1 MSTTKKLKPTQKWM
15 IVFTAVLLA
24 AVIVA
29 RIFFG
34 EEGFYWALGSVQV
47 LMAGIHLLVLL
58 QTRNPVYLITVSFYV
73 FLALVF
79 IPPLGG
85 HPWRLFFAIAGAVLL
100 ILHTFVLISKQINW
114 RYREILELAARPVEG
129 AADGF
134 TSRPYPS
141 GSAEFSREDAR
152 GLARFLLKYV
162 IAYPV
167 FETDRV
173 VLIIPRYMWSYLIF
187 FKRKYDNETYI
198 AFTDSGQVS
207 VRIARPDYQAYKEEL
222 TFDQLCAS
230 LGDLFK
236 QFMGKYRQGE
246 AGAIIERLNSV

>member
-1 MSTTKKLKPTQKWM
+1 MPVTKKLRATQKWM

-34 EEGFYWALGSVQV
+34 EVGFYWALGSVQV

-58 QTRNPVYLITVSFYV
+58 QTRNPVYLITVLFYV
-73 FLALVF
+73 SLALVF
-79 IPPLGG
+79 LPPLAG
-85 HPWRLFFAIAGAVLL
+85 HPWRLFFAVAGAILL

-114 RYREILELAARPVEG
+114 RYREILELAARPVES

-141 GSAEFSREDAR
+141 GSAEFSGEEAR
-152 GLARFLLKYV
+152 GLARFLRKYV
-162 IAYPV
+162 VAYPV
-167 FETDRV
+167 FEADRV
-173 VLIIPRYMWSYLIF
+173 VLVIPRYMWSYLIF
-187 FKRKYDNETYI
+187 FKRNYDNETYI

-207 VRIARPDYQAYKEEL
+207 VRIARPDYQAFKEEL

-236 QFMGKYRQGE
+236 QFMGMYRKGE
-246 AGAIIERLNSV
+246 TKAIIERLNAA

>member
-1 MSTTKKLKPTQKWM
+1 MPVTKKLKATQKWM

-34 EEGFYWALGSVQV
+34 EVGFYWALGSVQV

-58 QTRNPVYLITVSFYV
+58 RTRNPVYLITVLFYV
-73 FLALVF
+73 SLASVFL
-79 IPPLGG
+79 PPLAG
-85 HPWRLFFAIAGAVLL
+85 HPWRLFFAVAGAILL
-100 ILHTFVLISKQINW
+100 ILHTIVLISKQINW
-114 RYREILELAARPVEG
+114 RYREILELAARPVES

-141 GSAEFSREDAR
+141 GSAEFTGEDAR
-152 GLARFLLKYV
+152 GLAHFLLRYV
-162 IAYPV
+162 VAYPV
-167 FETDRV
+167 FEGDRV
-173 VLIIPRYMWSYLIF
+173 VLVIPRYMWSYLIF
-187 FKRKYDNETYI
+187 FKRNYDNETYI
-198 AFTDSGQVS
+198 AFTDSGEVS

-236 QFMGKYRQGE
+236 QFMGMYRKGE
-246 AGAIIERLNSV
+246 TKAIIERLNAV